1 MSAVTPQ
8 TVKAFFDEVA
18 SDWDT
23 MRIAYY
29 DERVIERMAAAAE
42 LDPTMT
48 VADVGTGTGFVAA
61 GMAPRAARVV
71 GIDSSA
77 EMLAVAKR
85 HFAELGIRNVEL
97 REGDIA
103 SLPLDDDSV
112 DAAFANMVLHHAE
125 DPAAMLSEMA
135 RVVRPGGTVAICDEV
150 EHSYAWMRTE
160 HADVWLGFTEQ
171 QVESFF
177 AAAGL
182 ERLSIES
189 LGMQ

>member
-1 MSAVTPQ
+1 MSALTPQ

-29 DERVIERMAAAAE
+29 DERVIERMAAAG
-42 LDPTMT
+42 LDGTMT

-61 GMAPRAARVV
+61 GMAPRAAHVL
-71 GIDSSA
+71 GIDSSP
-77 EMLAVAKR
+77 EMLAVAR
-85 HFAELGIRNVEL
+85 RNLDQLGIENVAL

-103 SLPLDDDSV
+103 ALPLDDDSV

-125 DPAAMLSEMA
+125 DPVAMLTEMA

-150 EHSYAWMRTE
+150 EHPYAWMRTE
-160 HADVWLGFTEQ
+160 HADVWLGFTER
-171 QVESFF
+171 QVETFF
-177 AAAGL
+177 RAAGL